1 MIAIE
6 LILSGKTA
14 KLLRM
19 KPADR
24 ASVEPVHWLA
34 QWRVELAEDGTGLA
48 IFLITNAVTM
58 YSFLIPRLRKMT
70 FDELVQQFLMRLRFA
85 LLAAQPPIDWQ
96 PGAVRAVRG
105 GNTSLIG
112 TMNNMV
118 YLLSAPKSPQ
128 LQLNDEQILNDT
140 PFFAI
145 PEVFPS
151 KAFFNRLNQ
160 RHP

>member
-1 MIAIE
+1 MRLLGILSFSSVAPDDQIE
-6 LILSGKTA
+6 LLQKIL
-14 KLLRM
+14 
-19 KPADR
+19 
-24 ASVEPVHWLA
+24 
-34 QWRVELAEDGTGLA
+34 
-48 IFLITNAVTM
+48 AVTM
-58 YSFLIPRLRKMT
+58 NSFLVPRLRKMT

-105 GNTSLIG
+105 GNASLIG

>member
-1 MIAIE
+1 
-6 LILSGKTA
+6 
-14 KLLRM
+14 
-19 KPADR
+19 
-24 ASVEPVHWLA
+24 
-34 QWRVELAEDGTGLA
+34 
-48 IFLITNAVTM
+48 M
-58 YSFLIPRLRKMT
+58 YSILIPRLRKMT
-70 FDELVQQFLMRLRFA
+70 FDEPVHQFLMRLRFT

-105 GNTSLIG
+105 GNASLIG

-128 LQLNDEQILNDT
+128 LQLDDEQILNDT

-145 PEVFPS
+145 PEVFPI

-160 RHP
+160 PRP